1 MSRKLTNWDK
11 VTGGDIISF
20 RYPSKGST
28 KLHSILVLGKNVPYK
43 KKDGSKSVH
52 LAGMKVEMSNQPMVT
67 PSTLLQNL
75 RNAGDIILVEKVTP
89 IEAIIKVDVGGNPNE
104 KRVDLDFKKIEPFMK
119 RNNLYRTYDYKIA
132 KKYSVYYEP
141 IKLNRSIIDS
151 LEVGR

>member
-52 LAGMKVEMSNQPMVT
+52 LAGMKVEMSNT
-67 PSTLLQNL
+67 PLVSASSLIQNL
-75 RNAGDIILVEKVTP
+75 KNVGNVILSERISAV
-89 IEAIIKVDVGGNPNE
+89 EAIVRVDVGAKPNQ
-104 KRVDLDFKKIEPFMK
+104 KIVDLDFKKIEPYMK
-119 RNNLYRTYDYKIA
+119 KNNLYRTYDYKIA
-132 KKYSVYYEP
+132 RKYTVYYEP
-141 IKLNRSIIDS
+141 IKLGATVIKQ
-151 LEVGR
+151 LEANK